1 MLRDTTLSCISLHYI
16 TLHLNE
22 IDEMNDEYFFTY
34 TCGAV
39 IGNGEGC
46 LANAQANVERVRPL
60 WITPLNALIA
70 VVSVGGMPI
79 SMVWEKT
86 IAEPKIEK
94 MHASIFLQSIII
106 PFNSLL
112 EE

>member
-1 MLRDTTLSCISLHYI
+1 MF
-16 TLHLNE
+16 LHLNWMNE
-22 IDEMNDEYFFTY
+22 INDEYFWTY

-39 IGNGEGC
+39 IGSGEGC
-46 LANAQANVERVRPL
+46 LANAAANVPRARPL

-79 SMVWEKT
+79 SMEWEKT

-94 MHASIFLQSIII
+94 IMHQYFYYQ
-106 PFNSLL
+106 
-112 EE
+112 